1 MRCYKVFLAAS
12 KTSPEPRHLP
22 APRFV
27 RQRSELES
35 VGVVWDY
42 SAGLT
47 GARCQRVFLQKT
59 DLGFI
64 KMVVR
69 FNKTKQKQKT
79 ARERLS

>member
-27 RQRSELES
+27 GQQSELES

-42 SAGLT
+42 SAHLT
-47 GARCQRVFLQKT
+47 GASYQCIFLQKA

-64 KMVVR
+64 KMVAR
-69 FNKTKQKQKT
+69 FKKKKNSKRAVKQRCK
-79 ARERLS
+79 

>member
-1 MRCYKVFLAAS
+1 MRYYKVFLAAS

-22 APRFV
+22 TPRFV
-27 RQRSELES
+27 GQQSELES

-47 GARCQRVFLQKT
+47 GAKCQCFFLQKA

-64 KMVVR
+64 KMMTR
-69 FNKTKQKQKT
+69 FKKTKQNKQQ
-79 ARERLS
+79 ERS

>member
-1 MRCYKVFLAAS
+1 MRYYKVFLAAS

-22 APRFV
+22 TPRFV
-27 RQRSELES
+27 GQQSELEP

-47 GARCQRVFLQKT
+47 GAKCQCFFLQKA

-64 KMVVR
+64 KMMTR
-69 FNKTKQKQKT
+69 FKKTKQNKQQ
-79 ARERLS
+79 ERS

>member
-22 APRFV
+22 APRSMG
-27 RQRSELES
+27 QRSELES
-35 VGVVWDY
+35 VGVVWDC

-64 KMVVR
+64 KMAVKQ
-69 FNKTKQKQKT
+69 NKTKQRT

>member
-1 MRCYKVFLAAS
+1 MRYYKVFLAAS

-22 APRFV
+22 TPRFV
-27 RQRSELES
+27 GQQSELES

-47 GARCQRVFLQKT
+47 GAKCQCFFLQKA

-64 KMVVR
+64 KMTR
-69 FNKTKQKQKT
+69 FKKNKTKQT
-79 ARERLS
+79 AREKLG